1 MPGKISIPSQEL
13 AALLGVES
21 VAPGGNLK
29 DRTGSGGPS
38 PCCRKLGPFIVAGA
52 QLNGPGTRERAEI
65 AGTAL

>member
-29 DRTGSGGPS
+29 DEPG
-38 PCCRKLGPFIVAGA
+38 VAAPAPAAASWGRLLLLA
-52 QLNGPGTRERAEI
+52 LN
-65 AGTAL
+65 